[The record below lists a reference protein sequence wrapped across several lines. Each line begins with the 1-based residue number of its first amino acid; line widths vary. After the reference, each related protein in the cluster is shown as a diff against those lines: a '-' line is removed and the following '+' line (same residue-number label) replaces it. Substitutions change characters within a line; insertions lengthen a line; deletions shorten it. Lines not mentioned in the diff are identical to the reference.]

1 MSRSHPII
9 SITGSSGAGTTS
21 VKKTFGHIFRREK
34 VSAAYIE
41 GDAFHRYN
49 RVEMRTKMA
58 EEGERGNKHFSH
70 FSPETNLFEEL
81 ERVFRD
87 YGESGTGTTRHYVH
101 DEDEAKL
108 YGAEPGTFTEW
119 GPLPESSDLL
129 FYEGLHGAVVTEK
142 VNIAQYA
149 DLKIGVVPVIN
160 LEWIQKLHRDRSD
173 RGYSAEAVTDTILRR
188 MPDYVNYIC
197 PQFAD
202 TDINFQRVP
211 TVDTSNPF
219 IARWIPTPDE
229 SMVVIRLKNPRGI
242 DFPYLLSMIPN
253 SFMSRANSIVIHGS
267 KLDLAMQLI
276 LTPLI
281 LQLMERKRRTVSVFM
296 LSLHSPVIRL
306 SRIRKWPMR
315 SAFWRS
321 TRSRRR
327 SRVIRACRW
336 AWPTWPRC
344 CSRAFSNST
353 RPIRR
358 GRIATVSS
366 YPPVTARCCCMHCC
380 T

>member
-21 VKKTFGHIFRREK
+21 VKKTFEHIFRREK

-87 YGESGTGTTRHYVH
+87 YGESGTGMTRHYVQ
-101 DEDEAKL
+101 DEEEAKL
-108 YGAEPGTFTEW
+108 YGA
-119 GPLPESSDLL
+119 
-129 FYEGLHGAVVTEK
+129 VVTDK
-142 VNIAQYA
+142 VNIAQHA

-173 RGYSAEAVTDTILRR
+173 RGYTAEAVTDTILRR

-197 PQFAD
+197 PQFTE

-242 DFPYLLSMIPN
+242 DFPYLLSMIPH

-281 LQLMERKRRTVSVFM
+281 LQLMERKRRT
-296 LSLHSPVIRL
+296 
-306 SRIRKWPMR
+306 
-315 SAFWRS
+315 A
-321 TRSRRR
+321 
-327 SRVIRACRW
+327 
-336 AWPTWPRC
+336 
-344 CSRAFSNST
+344 
-353 RPIRR
+353 
-358 GRIATVSS
+358 
-366 YPPVTARCCCMHCC
+366 
-380 T
+380 